1 MRRPRVSNHEPYA
14 VMIRTQ
20 PENVLDSTKKQDP
33 RVLFSHHPMGTTSI
47 VAAVEA
53 VMMVM
58 VVMMI
63 TTISGHHNDARAIP
77 LIAIS
82 AIKAVVMMVMVVVV
96 TVILRQLDI
105 FIRRGNGLG
114 FIDSLQQRRGIR
126 DRLKQIGE

>member
-1 MRRPRVSNHEPYA
+1 
-14 VMIRTQ
+14 MIRTQ

-33 RVLFSHHPMGTTSI
+33 KVLFSHHPMGTTSI

-82 AIKAVVMMVMVVVV
+82 AIKAVVMMVMVV

-114 FIDSLQQRRGIR
+114 FIGSLQQRRGIR
-126 DRLKQIGE
+126 DRLEQVRERICP